1 MEEESVQSWN
11 KKKIFI
17 AVFLLTLLLI
27 GGYFFKTRILGET
40 QLQPAKSVEGIS
52 TKDEAVELPGINVQE
67 AVREKIESIRQEVS
81 AMNVMEV
88 ASSSPQVQKILN
100 DIKSLQGYPENQIKE
115 ICNNICSRL

>member
-11 KKKIFI
+11 RKRVSI
-17 AVFLLTLLLI
+17 AVFLLALLLT
-27 GGYFFKTRILGET
+27 GGYFFKTRILDET

-52 TKDEAVELPGINVQE
+52 TKDETVELPGINVQE